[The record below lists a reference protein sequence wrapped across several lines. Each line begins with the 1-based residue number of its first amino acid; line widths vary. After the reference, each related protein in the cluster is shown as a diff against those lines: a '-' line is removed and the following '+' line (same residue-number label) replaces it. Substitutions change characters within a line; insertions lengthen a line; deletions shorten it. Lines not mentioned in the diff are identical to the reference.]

1 MKQIKIDNMSCENMS
16 KEQFDDWMIGSSIH
30 FGHFHVLLPYKKGKS
45 VLEAYNEF
53 PEYVLVKGF
62 EFKKTGVIEHTE
74 RRKLFVQ
81 YQAVSLPKYSCWN
94 VFICLNQTQFHPTRL
109 LTIKY

>member
-1 MKQIKIDNMSCENMS
+1 MGQIKIDNLSCENMS

-30 FGHFHVLLPYKKGKS
+30 FGHFHVALLFKKDKS
-45 VLEAYNEF
+45 VLETYNEF

-62 EFKKTGVIEHTE
+62 EFKKAGVVKHTE
-74 RRKLFVQ
+74 SRRLFVQ

-94 VFICLNQTQFHPTRL
+94 VFIRLNRTQFHPTRL